1 MKKKSI
7 FSPKSGSLLNK
18 SLEKFRMPGFQNFW
32 SYGMS
37 IRAQTLVEFRPR
49 GARNSSPPGLRGFKI
64 RSPGAPGVKIK
75 PPGAPWSPGRPLTDL
90 YLFCV

>member
-1 MKKKSI
+1 M

-37 IRAQTLVEFRPR
+37 IRAQTLIFLTKSEF
-49 GARNSSPPGLRGFKI
+49 LGFKVFRVRCKNCSGI
-64 RSPGAPGVKIK
+64 CNTLVGFLREIDSVKIHTE
-75 PPGAPWSPGRPLTDL
+75 PHGTP
-90 YLFCV
+90 